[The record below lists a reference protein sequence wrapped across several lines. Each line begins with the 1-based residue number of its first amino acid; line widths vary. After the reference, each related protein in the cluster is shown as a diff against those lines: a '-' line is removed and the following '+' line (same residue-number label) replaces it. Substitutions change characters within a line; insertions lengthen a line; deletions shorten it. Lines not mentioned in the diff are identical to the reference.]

1 MNLDNNTFYIYHHLG
16 LGDHIVCNAIVRNI
30 CKKFCNRKIALFCKS
45 HYMNA
50 IKFMYSD
57 LHNIEVIP
65 GDDGLA
71 HKIINTI
78 LPQNKIL
85 IGHHHMLDS
94 INKGLTTER
103 GFFDQVGLKFERKW
117 SDFYIPRNL
126 LKEKEIYNMFN
137 PTGEPYIFLHEDVER
152 DFIINRELF
161 TSPDIRIISPD
172 MSVTDNIFDYIT
184 LMEQAEEVHVIES
197 CFMFLFDLAIKETRL
212 NLNTHRYARV
222 LPKWELPTN
231 QLNWNIYT

>member
-1 MNLDNNTFYIYHHLG
+1 
-16 LGDHIVCNAIVRNI
+16 
-30 CKKFCNRKIALFCKS
+30 
-45 HYMNA
+45 MNA

-85 IGHHHMLDS
+85 IGHHHMLGS

-184 LMEQAEEVHVIES
+184 LMEQAEEIHVIES
-197 CFMFLFDLAIKETRL
+197 CFMFLFDLAIKKTQV
-212 NLNTHRYARV
+212 NINTHRYTRV
-222 LPKWELPTN
+222 LPDWELPTN
-231 QLNWNIYT
+231 RLTWNIYT